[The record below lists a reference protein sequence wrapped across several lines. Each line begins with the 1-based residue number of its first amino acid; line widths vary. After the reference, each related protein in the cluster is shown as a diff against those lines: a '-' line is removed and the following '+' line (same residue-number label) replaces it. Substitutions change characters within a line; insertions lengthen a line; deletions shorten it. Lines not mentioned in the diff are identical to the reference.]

1 MTIHINMTVYDM
13 TIGNDPLVQH
23 KVTAIVKDSNGS
35 IAMLEL
41 DHSYS
46 IPVTHALTW

>member
-1 MTIHINMTVYDM
+1 MFIDLNMTVYDM
-13 TIGNDPLVQH
+13 TIRQNPLVPH

-41 DHSYS
+41 DHSYT
-46 IPVTHALTW
+46 IPVTNVLTL

>member
-1 MTIHINMTVYDM
+1 MSINLNMIVYDM
-13 TIGNDPLVQH
+13 TIGHDPLVQH
-23 KVTAIVKDSNGS
+23 KVTAIVKDSNGN

-46 IPVTHALTW
+46 IPVTHVLTW